1 MYQGLKGS
9 KVIIK
14 QRDNLM
20 ERQISILEKSK
31 YEEFKAICDDTEGN
45 GISDFEADHVLGRSE
60 SDQSWSHIPP
70 VISHKRQKSLSFKQ
84 ALWQ

>member
-31 YEEFKAICDDTEGN
+31 YEEFKAICDDAEGN
-45 GISDFEADHVLGRSE
+45 AISDF
-60 SDQSWSHIPP
+60 
-70 VISHKRQKSLSFKQ
+70 
-84 ALWQ
+84 